1 MLVDTNSEVMKFI
14 GAVILVLLQM
24 ASFVTS
30 SRVTSGQE
38 FQGGK
43 IRRFPETN
51 KVLFDRKIN
60 SATLQSSVANC
71 TKWGVITTIFPPSEA
86 LRRFTFRT
94 STDWCLVI
102 VADVLTPKVN
112 ILKNAII
119 HIATSQILLSGTN
132 EVRAKR
138 EPSKC
143 NII

>member
-60 SATLQSSVANC
+60 SATLHSSVANC
-71 TKWGVITTIFPPSEA
+71 TKWGVITTIFQPSEA
-86 LRRFTFRT
+86 LQRFTFR
-94 STDWCLVI
+94 TDWCLVI

-143 NII
+143 NIL

>member
-71 TKWGVITTIFPPSEA
+71 TKWGVITTIFQPSEA
-86 LRRFTFRT
+86 LQRFTFR
-94 STDWCLVI
+94 TDWCLVI

-143 NII
+143 NIL